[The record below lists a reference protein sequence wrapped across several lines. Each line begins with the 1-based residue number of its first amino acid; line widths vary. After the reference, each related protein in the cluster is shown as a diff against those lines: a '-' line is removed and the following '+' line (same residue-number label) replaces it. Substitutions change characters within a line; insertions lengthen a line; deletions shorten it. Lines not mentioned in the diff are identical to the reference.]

1 MSAMEHPT
9 KVTGRRVV
17 AYLIDA
23 VPAFLLFVLA
33 VRTFGEEVPPGTVTA
48 NGINATWSFGDTQY
62 LATGGAAG
70 KVFLVCTLFL
80 VANLVV
86 LQGLAGASIGKFVT
100 GLRVVRPD
108 GGPCGIG
115 KALVRWLVMFV
126 DAFPYFVPLVGF
138 VLVLSTQ
145 GNRRLGDMAADTYV
159 VRTTA
164 AGRPIVVPPAG
175 GQNYGY
181 APPPGYGPPVAP
193 GRPPVPDAQ
202 WDAARGAWLRWDGTA
217 WTQLD
222 TATGRW
228 FVLQ

>member
-17 AYLIDA
+17 AYLIDT

-33 VRTFGEEVPPGTVTA
+33 VRTFGEEVPAGTLPSSGITA
-48 NGINATWSFGDTQY
+48 NWSFGDTRY
-62 LATGGAAG
+62 LAQGGAAG

-86 LQGLAGASIGKFVT
+86 LQGLAGASMGKFVT

-108 GGPCGIG
+108 GGPCGIA

-164 AGRPIVVPPAG
+164 AGRPIVVPPTG
-175 GQNYGY
+175 GQSYGY
-181 APPPGYGPPVAP
+181 APPPGYGPPP
-193 GRPPVPDAQ
+193 GPGSPPAPDAR